1 VSLDLTHPAAA
12 FGLGVALGA
21 SPGPVQ
27 LLLFSEA
34 ARGGATRGL
43 RAMAGANVTFG
54 FMLVLLAAGLSSID
68 PGQTF
73 LSVVRVIG
81 GGFLVF
87 LAIDALRENRRP
99 QEIDAPPGGLHPAVR
114 GVVAVLLNPGAYVF
128 LATTG
133 AAVVADAAHDG
144 GPALAFATVAALLA
158 GVSLMDSASRERQGP
173 SNAGRRAGPG
183 ARRARFVAHR
193 PGRARLRWGQVGK
206 RPKAGCWSTH
216 SPLVSDLTRVE

>member
-1 VSLDLTHPAAA
+1 VAPDLTHPAAA

-27 LLLFSEA
+27 LLVFSEA

-43 RAMAGANVTFG
+43 RAMAGANATFC

-73 LSVVRVIG
+73 LSVVRIIG

-87 LAIDALRENRRP
+87 LAIDALRENRRR
-99 QEIDAPPGGLHPAVR
+99 QQAKAVPGGLHPAVR
-114 GVVAVLLNPGAYVF
+114 GIVAVLLNPGAYVF

-133 AAVVADAAHDG
+133 TAVVADAAQDG
-144 GPALAFATVAALLA
+144 GRGLAFLTVAALLA
-158 GVSLMDSASRERQGP
+158 GVSLMDSGMVLL
-173 SNAGRRAGPG
+173 GTG
-183 ARRARFVAHR
+183 ARRVSERT
-193 PGRARLRWGQVGK
+193 LRILDDVLALALGALGVWLIVQGLVG
-206 RPKAGCWSTH
+206 
-216 SPLVSDLTRVE
+216 